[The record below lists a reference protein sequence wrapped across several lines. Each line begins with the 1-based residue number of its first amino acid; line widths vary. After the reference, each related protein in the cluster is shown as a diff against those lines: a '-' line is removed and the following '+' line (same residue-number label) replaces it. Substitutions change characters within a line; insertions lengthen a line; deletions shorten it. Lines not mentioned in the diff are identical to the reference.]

1 MAIEDLYGKILALG
15 VQTIRK
21 QTNLA
26 QLVNHE
32 TAGDR
37 TQGSSRG
44 GITEVIVPPEF
55 TTRDI
60 TPAAVPPASAAA
72 PSPTTV
78 QVPLDF
84 WKEVNFPLTEKHIT
98 LLENADT
105 AAPMFLDNAVGPI
118 AEAITASIAANYTG
132 IYGQVGTPGTTPFAS
147 SPTVAQQALTLL
159 TKQKTPRFNR
169 QMSLNTSSYGNA
181 IALDAFRNFYQSN
194 SSETLREGVVSRAYG
209 FDWHEDAG
217 LDGIAHTSTALT
229 AGAATVNGAHAV
241 GATTVSIAKATNT
254 SPLVV
259 GDILTFAG
267 DSQQYVVRTAVT
279 LAVGNT
285 SVSISPPV
293 RVAKAGSEAVTLAAS
308 TSVNL
313 AFHPYAF
320 CFDSRPE
327 SRVSLPGVKSTTMS
341 FVDDMTGVVLSLS
354 IKEEYHQLGFYLS
367 CLWGTELVDPRL
379 AVRIAGLA
387 GS

>member
-15 VQTIRK
+15 VQTIRR

-118 AEAITASIAANYTG
+118 AEAITAACDASNIEVADVDWFVPHQANQRIIKG
-132 IYGQVGTPGTTPFAS
+132 VGDRLGLDVNKVIS
-147 SPTVAQQALTLL
+147 TVAMHA
-159 TKQKTPRFNR
+159 
-169 QMSLNTSSYGNA
+169 NTSAAS
-181 IALDAFRNFYQSN
+181 IPLALDAAIQDGRIKRGDLVLLEAMGGGLTWGACAFR
-194 SSETLREGVVSRAYG
+194 L
-209 FDWHEDAG
+209 
-217 LDGIAHTSTALT
+217 
-229 AGAATVNGAHAV
+229 
-241 GATTVSIAKATNT
+241 
-254 SPLVV
+254 
-259 GDILTFAG
+259 
-267 DSQQYVVRTAVT
+267 
-279 LAVGNT
+279 
-285 SVSISPPV
+285 
-293 RVAKAGSEAVTLAAS
+293 
-308 TSVNL
+308 
-313 AFHPYAF
+313 
-320 CFDSRPE
+320 
-327 SRVSLPGVKSTTMS
+327 
-341 FVDDMTGVVLSLS
+341 
-354 IKEEYHQLGFYLS
+354 
-367 CLWGTELVDPRL
+367 
-379 AVRIAGLA
+379 
-387 GS
+387 